1 MAFGEITVAMSGLF
15 AAQQGLSVTSS
26 NINNINTPGY
36 SRQEIKQEAWN
47 PLPGGGVG
55 MIGTGT
61 TVTGVERV
69 RDPFLDQKIWKYSDM
84 LGEYSIK
91 QEQTAIIENI
101 FGEPKDE
108 GFTKIYT
115 NFFNGLDDLSKD
127 PNTTE
132 KASALRQ
139 YMIGFADYY
148 NEMASGLSETQS
160 DINAQLKITVD
171 QINLMASR
179 VQSLNGQIQN
189 YELHGGKIAN
199 ELRDQRDHCVD
210 QLSQFVNIEAKEVE
224 MHKPDGSVEKQFQVY
239 VNGQT
244 LVDHKDIRLLEVE
257 PRETK
262 KHPRDIDGLYDIV
275 WDDKAVFNTTSEYF
289 SGKLKGLLDVRDGQ
303 GAGLDPIT
311 HKPVY
316 TGIPYFQDRLDRF
329 VRDFSK
335 ELNRIY
341 NQGDIID
348 ANGNREQIL
357 DDLGN
362 PVYALFSYRDEDT
375 SAIIAS
381 NDPNFDYNKMTAEN
395 FSTSLEIIESDKNI
409 RTNYEHRMDV
419 INDPKLDPPYNSEI
433 YYNPNPGNNDLLLDL
448 MDQQNNQDVF
458 SQGTP
463 TDYMISIFSAM
474 GVNASE
480 AQMYA
485 KTQSNIISEIENQ
498 RMAVSGVDNNEEF
511 MNLIKYNMAYQISAK
526 VMSTLDN
533 IYDITINR
541 MGSW

>member
-1 MAFGEITVAMSGLF
+1 M
-15 AAQQGLSVTSS
+15 
-26 NINNINTPGY
+26 
-36 SRQEIKQEAWN
+36 
-47 PLPGGGVG
+47 
-55 MIGTGT
+55 
-61 TVTGVERV
+61 
-69 RDPFLDQKIWKYSDM
+69 
-84 LGEYSIK
+84 
-91 QEQTAIIENI
+91 
-101 FGEPKDE
+101 
-108 GFTKIYT
+108 
-115 NFFNGLDDLSKD
+115 
-127 PNTTE
+127 
-132 KASALRQ
+132 
-139 YMIGFADYY
+139 
-148 NEMASGLSETQS
+148 
-160 DINAQLKITVD
+160 
-171 QINLMASR
+171 
-179 VQSLNGQIQN
+179 
-189 YELHGGKIAN
+189 
-199 ELRDQRDHCVD
+199 
-210 QLSQFVNIEAKEVE
+210 E